1 MHTPDLALTVV
12 SLGLALAVA
21 PDARADLDAVAQAM
35 GTSKVDSVQLSGSG
49 HAYAVGQAFQPG
61 QAWPKMNLVRYTRI
75 DDYAKVAH
83 SFDYAM
89 TRAEVRG
96 GGAIP
101 QVGEARRTGGVS
113 GINPATRNLWE
124 NIERLRLD
132 VQTVLPI
139 HGRMTKVDE
148 LKLEAG
154 VQ

>member
-1 MHTPDLALTVV
+1 MRTLHLT
-12 SLGLALAVA
+12 LTAAGLALALTLA

-35 GTSKVDSVQLSGSG
+35 GTAKLDSVQISGAG

-61 QAWPKMNLVRYTRI
+61 RAWPKMNLVRYTRM
-75 DDYAKVAH
+75 DDYGKAAH

-113 GINPATRNLWE
+113 GDQAWTVAYPQGSATQASPAAFQHDLW
-124 NIERLRLD
+124 
-132 VQTVLPI
+132 TSP
-139 HGRMTKVDE
+139 T
-148 LKLEAG
+148 AW
-154 VQ
+154 